1 MCLCVTFECS
11 IAVGI
16 GIYVSVE
23 YIMAVEILMCGSEV
37 CGKGSGHVNVC
48 LCAEQDSSGHGNV
61 CL

>member
-1 MCLCVTFECS
+1 MCFCVPFECS
-11 IAVGI
+11 IAVDI

-23 YIMAVEILMCGSEV
+23 YIMAVLILMCGSEV

-48 LCAEQDSSGHGNV
+48 FCRVQDTSGHGNV

>member
-1 MCLCVTFECS
+1 MCLCVPFECS
-11 IAVGI
+11 IAVDI

-48 LCAEQDSSGHGNV
+48 LCAVQE
-61 CL
+61 

>member
-1 MCLCVTFECS
+1 MCLCVPFECS
-11 IAVGI
+11 IAVDI

-37 CGKGSGHVNVC
+37 CGKGSGLVNVC
-48 LCAEQDSSGHGNV
+48 LCAVQDRGGHGNV

>member
-1 MCLCVTFECS
+1 MD
-11 IAVGI
+11 I

-48 LCAEQDSSGHGNV
+48 LCAVQDSSGHGNV